1 MLAGHDH
8 DERPGDPSA
17 MSDQFVDELF
27 AKLHA
32 DQQEALTKAATATHA
47 RERIAGAAGIWW
59 EEFCRIVED
68 KVNAWNVKAAAGAHV
83 SWTKNPTGSVRLW
96 HRSVEAELRL
106 AEARVV
112 MTGRV
117 GETRPRE
124 SPFIEFHETRGT
136 VNAILADNTAT
147 SPAAAAEHLLGPI
160 FTRAFAG

>member
-1 MLAGHDH
+1 
-8 DERPGDPSA
+8 

-32 DQQEALTKAATATHA
+32 DRQEALAKAASATHS
-47 RERIAGAAGIWW
+47 RERIAEAAGVWW

-68 KVNAWNVKAAAGAHV
+68 KVNAWNVKGAAGAHV

-96 HRSVEAELRL
+96 HRSVESELRL
-106 AEARVV
+106 AESRVV

-124 SPFIEFHETRGT
+124 SPFIEFHEARGG
-136 VNAILADNTAT
+136 VSAILADNSAT
-147 SPAAAAEHLLGPI
+147 SPAVAAEHLLGPI
-160 FTRAFAG
+160 FTRAFAD